1 MNKSLQLRLKK
12 LFDFVFGMFFLIFFS
27 PLILLGVFL
36 VLIDSPGPAFFAQER
51 IGRNRKKFICYKLRS
66 MYTGSSDKVHREYI
80 KKLMRED
87 LNNGISQKGIYK
99 LQNDDRITCAG
110 RIMRRLSID
119 EFPQLFNVVKGDMS
133 LVGPRPAIEYELEFY
148 TPDMLKRFSANPGI
162 TGLWQVGGRSG
173 LTYRQMV
180 EKDLLYIQDWSFW
193 LDLKILMKTALYI
206 LNISRAY

>member
-1 MNKSLQLRLKK
+1 
-12 LFDFVFGMFFLIFFS
+12 
-27 PLILLGVFL
+27 
-36 VLIDSPGPAFFAQER
+36 
-51 IGRNRKKFICYKLRS
+51 
-66 MYTGSSDKVHREYI
+66 
-80 KKLMRED
+80 
-87 LNNGISQKGIYK
+87 
-99 LQNDDRITCAG
+99 
-110 RIMRRLSID
+110 MRRFSLD
-119 EFPQLFNVVKGDMS
+119 ELPQLWNVVKGDMS

-148 TPDMLKRFSANPGI
+148 TPDMLKRFSIKPGI